1 MPGISLG
8 IVCCGRLVT
17 VMIKKT
23 FFISLLL
30 LLSLCGCNSSA
41 RVASGNNPGA
51 AVDIQNSITDLDCVN
66 LKSCSLLEEYVN
78 ALGQSCK
85 TVETQGNDLVKY
97 CRSPD
102 SGYWEQIKVL

>member
-1 MPGISLG
+1 M
-8 IVCCGRLVT
+8 LV
-17 VMIKKT
+17 
-23 FFISLLL
+23 
-30 LLSLCGCNSSA
+30 LSFCGCNSSA
-41 RVASGNNPGA
+41 RVASGNNAGSA
-51 AVDIQNSITDLDCVN
+51 AEIQNQNSITDLDCVN

>member
-1 MPGISLG
+1 MIRKSFL
-8 IVCCGRLVT
+8 VCLV
-17 VMIKKT
+17 V
-23 FFISLLL
+23 
-30 LLSLCGCNSSA
+30 LSFCGCNSSA
-41 RVASGNNPGA
+41 RVSSGNSTGE
-51 AVDIQNSITDLDCVN
+51 VSEIQNSITDLDCVN

-97 CRSPD
+97 CRSSD